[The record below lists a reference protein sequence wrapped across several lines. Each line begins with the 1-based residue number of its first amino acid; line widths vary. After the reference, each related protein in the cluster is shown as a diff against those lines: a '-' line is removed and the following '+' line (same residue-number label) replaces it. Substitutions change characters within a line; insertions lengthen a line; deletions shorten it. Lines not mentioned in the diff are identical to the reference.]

1 MLVYTITDSLGGLH
15 NTCCETFEAV
25 ILGRFHLAELYKAWD
40 VEDAYAYISA
50 EVNPRVVPLVSTAE
64 N

>member
-25 ILGRFHLAELYKAWD
+25 ILGRFHLAELYKSGNI
-40 VEDAYAYISA
+40 EDACGYIMA
-50 EVNPRVVPLVSTAE
+50 EVNPREAGGD
-64 N
+64 